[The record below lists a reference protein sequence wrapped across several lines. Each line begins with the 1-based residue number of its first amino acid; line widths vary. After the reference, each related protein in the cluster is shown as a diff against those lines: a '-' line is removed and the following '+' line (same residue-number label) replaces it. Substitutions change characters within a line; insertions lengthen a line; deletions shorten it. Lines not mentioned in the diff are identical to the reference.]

1 MKQFSKESYIYDI
14 ALESAL
20 DFLDN
25 FCDPSLMYEY
35 THIESVIVK
44 NVDMIINKYVPF
56 DDCTINDIIAH
67 NMRYIIDL
75 FNDNDKTIRILYNN
89 LPANIYEFI
98 VRAYIKHFAYDI
110 AVEWVIDNE

>member
-14 ALESAL
+14 AQEATW

-25 FCDPSLMYEY
+25 FCDSSLMYEY
-35 THIESVIVK
+35 TNIESVIVE
-44 NVDMIINKYVPF
+44 NIDMIINKYVPF

-75 FNDNDKTIRILYNN
+75 FDDNDKTIRILYNN
-89 LPANIYEFI
+89 PPINIYEFI
-98 VRAYIKHFAYDI
+98 VRAYIKHFADDI
-110 AVEWVIDNE
+110 GVEWITDNE